1 MTSSAIAIEALNRRF
16 LLDHPAEA
24 AQAMERMAPE
34 EAAATLAGHPLPVLL
49 SVWPYLLGDVAE
61 RAFAHLPDK
70 LQRGLLAELDPSP
83 AASLL
88 SRMTPEGRERCLG
101 LLAPALR
108 QEIEALLRYPPGM
121 AGQLM
126 DPRAPAFRRGLT
138 VAEAEARLR
147 SQKVRALR
155 ELYLVDEGGRL
166 DGRVELQD
174 LAVADPR
181 EPLDG
186 IAKPLLAA
194 VQELTPREEVV
205 EKLERH
211 KLTSLP
217 VVDVNG
223 KLLGVIHHEG
233 LVTALAQEAS
243 LDIQT
248 MVGAS
253 RDERALSP
261 ASFAVK
267 KRLGWLHVNL
277 LTAFLAAAVVGLFE
291 GTIARFTALA
301 VLLPVVAG
309 QSGNAGAQALA
320 VTMRGLTL
328 REIGMRHWLRVVWKE
343 VQTGFLNGVAIS
355 ITTGVGV
362 FVWSRSYGLSL
373 VIGSAMIIA
382 MVAAGLAGAVI
393 PILLTRAGQD
403 PAQSS
408 SIILTT
414 VTDVVGFFAF
424 LGLAT
429 VLADM
434 LASSQ

>member
-1 MTSSAIAIEALNRRF
+1 MSSPAAAIDALNRRF
-16 LLDHPAEA
+16 LLDHPGEA
-24 AQAMERMAPE
+24 AQAMEGMAQK
-34 EAAATLAGHPLPVLL
+34 EAASLLSVHSLPVLL
-49 SVWPYLLGDVAE
+49 SVWPHLLGDVAE
-61 RAFAHLPDK
+61 GIFAHLPER

-83 AASLL
+83 AATLL
-88 SRMTPEGRERCLG
+88 SRMTPEARERCLG

-108 QEIEALLRYPPGM
+108 TEIETLLRYPPGV

-147 SQKVRALR
+147 AQRVRSLR

-174 LAVADPR
+174 LAVADPKER
-181 EPLDG
+181 LDG
-186 IAKPLLAA
+186 IARPLLAA
-194 VQELTPREEVV
+194 VQELTQREDVV
-205 EKLERH
+205 EQLERH
-211 KLTSLP
+211 RLTSLP
-217 VVDVNG
+217 VVDVHG
-223 KLLGVIHHEG
+223 RLLGVIHHEG

-243 LDIQT
+243 LDVQT

-261 ASFAVK
+261 ATFAVR

-328 REIGMRHWLRVVWKE
+328 REIGTRHWLRVVWKE

-355 ITTGVGV
+355 VTTGLGV
-362 FVWSRSYGLSL
+362 LVWSRSPGLAL

-424 LGLAT
+424 LGIATLLAG
-429 VLADM
+429 M
-434 LASSQ
+434 L